1 MGSSD
6 ERGGDSR
13 RSNGERGTRDGEIV
27 AFPGMMF
34 PGVGRIDELVP
45 MGAAADSPVITRSVD
60 GDDREGEAD
69 VLVFPGVGRV
79 DELVPMDSVAMD
91 SPADVAP
98 DAAWGNRPDSVA
110 PAITADSFW
119 GEDSPALHQP
129 IAAPSGGTD
138 RPAVGG
144 PGVAARPR
152 GHGRLLVPIVLMFL
166 CLVAGLAF
174 AVHEAGRSGRPL
186 ADRSSAGGRHRTR
199 AATHTGG
206 DRHGRDAPTHASVKR
221 RAVFAPVRVPR
232 TEVVRKPPT
241 RRRDASTQTV
251 SPTRS
256 TPVQQSEAVS
266 EPSDT
271 AESVAPVQT
280 TPTPAPVTPEPAQS
294 EPAQSEPA
302 QSEPEQ
308 SASTPASTASTDS
321 SGSRDIGAGSG
332 LPGPGGPPAP

>member
-1 MGSSD
+1 MGSSN
-6 ERGGDSR
+6 ERGGDST
-13 RSNGERGTRDGEIV
+13 RSNGERATRDGEIV

-45 MGAAADSPVITRSVD
+45 MGAAADAPVVRRSVD
-60 GDDREGEAD
+60 GDDRDGEAD

-91 SPADVAP
+91 SPAALAP
-98 DAAWGNRPDSVA
+98 DAAWDHRPDSVA

-129 IAAPSGGTD
+129 IAAPSGSTEGLTVA
-138 RPAVGG
+138 PVGM
-144 PGVAARPR
+144 AARPR
-152 GHGRLLVPIVLMFL
+152 GGGPLLVAIALMFL

-174 AVHEAGRSGRPL
+174 AVHDAGRSSRP
-186 ADRSSAGGRHRTR
+186 SAVTSGVVGRHGAK

-206 DRHGRDAPTHASVKR
+206 DQHGRHAPTHASVEP

-232 TEVVRKPPT
+232 TTVVRRPAT
-241 RRRDASTQTV
+241 RRRAASTQTV

-256 TPVQQSEAVS
+256 APVQQSEPVS

-271 AESVAPVQT
+271 EDSVAPVQT

-294 EPAQSEPA
+294 EPAQ
-302 QSEPEQ
+302 
-308 SASTPASTASTDS
+308 PASPPAATSSTDS

>member
-6 ERGGDSR
+6 ARGGDSR

-45 MGAAADSPVITRSVD
+45 MGAAADAPVITRSGD

-79 DELVPMDSVAMD
+79 DELVPMDSGAMD
-91 SPADVAP
+91 SPAALAP
-98 DAAWGNRPDSVA
+98 DAAWDHRPDSVA

-129 IAAPSGGTD
+129 IAAPSGSSG
-138 RPAVGG
+138 RPAVAE
-144 PGVAARPR
+144 PVAARPR
-152 GHGRLLVPIVLMFL
+152 GGGPLLVAIALMFL

-174 AVHEAGRSGRPL
+174 AVHEAGRSSRP
-186 ADRSSAGGRHRTR
+186 SAVTSVVVGRHGAK

-206 DRHGRDAPTHASVKR
+206 DQHGRHAPTHASVEP
-221 RAVFAPVRVPR
+221 RAVFGPVRVPR
-232 TEVVRKPPT
+232 TTVVRRPAT
-241 RRRDASTQTV
+241 RRRAASTQTV

-256 TPVQQSEAVS
+256 APVQQSEPVS

-271 AESVAPVQT
+271 EDSAAPVQT

-302 QSEPEQ
+302 QSEPEL
-308 SASTPASTASTDS
+308 SGSTPASTASTDS